1 MKLYL
6 WEFVEFRFNW
16 WLFNE
21 KSIELFLHDFLLFLL
36 FFFLTTILIILI
48 IFFLFYYIFYVLN
61 LTFFLLCV
69 LKDTDYFILLS
80 IKIKKK
86 NKKKDKKLSWKWNW
100 IGTRRIYVQEF
111 QVSNK
116 FQRIYEF
123 YVIRY
128 RATLFC
134 CAIFERRSHI
144 TFLPSVKDS
153 TQYLSLHRRRSR
165 KEKKTQYSF
174 FVKY

>member
-1 MKLYL
+1 M

-21 KSIELFLHDFLLFLL
+21 KSIKLFLHDFLLFLL
-36 FFFLTTILIILI
+36 FFFLTTILIIFI

-86 NKKKDKKLSWKWNW
+86 NKKKIKNYLENGIGSGHEEYMFKNSKCRINFNVSMNFMWYDIALLSFA
-100 IGTRRIYVQEF
+100 VP
-111 QVSNK
+111 
-116 FQRIYEF
+116 
-123 YVIRY
+123 
-128 RATLFC
+128 
-134 CAIFERRSHI
+134 
-144 TFLPSVKDS
+144 FLKGGV
-153 TQYLSLHRRRSR
+153 T
-165 KEKKTQYSF
+165 
-174 FVKY
+174 